1 MKSRL
6 KALKGVNLS
15 RMSALPCAIRVYDP
29 SVTVRQTTMRILK
42 RPIRCRKEI
51 GSGIP
56 NAIAVAGS
64 VVEQRDTA
72 KELYQGAGER
82 DGWYE
87 GAHAICHVQDKEICR
102 FAGITMRSPKAKG
115 LIEDR

>member
-1 MKSRL
+1 
-6 KALKGVNLS
+6 
-15 RMSALPCAIRVYDP
+15 VYEP
-29 SVTVRQTTMRILK
+29 SDTVRQTMMRILK

-72 KELYQGAGER
+72 KELYKVREKEM
-82 DGWYE
+82 DGTKGPTLY
-87 GAHAICHVQDKEICR
+87 ATFRTRK
-102 FAGITMRSPKAKG
+102 FADLLASQCDHRKQKDSLKIVDGS
-115 LIEDR
+115 LF

>member
-29 SVTVRQTTMRILK
+29 SVTVRQTMMRILK
-42 RPIRCRKEI
+42 RPIRCREEI

-64 VVEQRDTA
+64 VVEQRDIA

-82 DGWYE
+82 RDG
-87 GAHAICHVQDKEICR
+87 
-102 FAGITMRSPKAKG
+102 TKG
-115 LIEDR
+115 STLYATLRTSNHYATTQRTQRHH